1 MRTTLE
7 IRDEH
12 RARLLELAALRGEKG
27 FSRLVEEAIDLYLRQ
42 EEERREAVQRALAAR
57 GSLTPEEAADL
68 EAEILRLREHWR

>member
-27 FSRLVEEAIDLYLRQ
+27 FSRLVEEAIDLYLKRQ
-42 EEERREAVQRALAAR
+42 DERREAVRRALATR
-57 GSLTPEEAADL
+57 GSLTAAEVADL
-68 EAEILRLREHWR
+68 ESEVRRVREHWR

>member
-27 FSRLVEEAIDLYLRQ
+27 FSRLVEEAIDLYLRR

-57 GSLTPEEAADL
+57 GSLTAEEAADL
-68 EAEILRLREHWR
+68 EAEIRRVREHWR